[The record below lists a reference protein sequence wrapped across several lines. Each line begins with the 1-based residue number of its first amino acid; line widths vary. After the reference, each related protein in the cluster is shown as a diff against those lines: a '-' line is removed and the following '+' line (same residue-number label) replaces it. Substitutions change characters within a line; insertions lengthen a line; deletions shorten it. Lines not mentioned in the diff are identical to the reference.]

1 MFQEKET
8 GATFYRCP
16 CLSIV
21 IPIPSTTIP
30 LGYSSSQ
37 GISSYPIST
46 SSHKMISVSMISPP
60 FIDIICIPFAS
71 QNGSSWIKCISKVN
85 MSVKLHQRN
94 TTARPTMPMVH
105 TTPPIISSA

>member
-21 IPIPSTTIP
+21 ISSTTIP
-30 LGYSSSQ
+30 GTYSSSQ
-37 GISSYPIST
+37 GISSYSISI
-46 SSHKMISVSMISPP
+46 SSQRMISVSILSPP

-71 QNGSSWIKCISKVN
+71 QNGSSWIVCINKVN

-94 TTARPTMPMVH
+94 TTARPTTPMVH
-105 TTPPIISSA
+105 TTPQIISSA

>member
-16 CLSIV
+16 CLSCGIEYDF
-21 IPIPSTTIP
+21 IPGTY
-30 LGYSSSQ
+30 YSSSQ
-37 GISSYPIST
+37 GISSYSISI

-60 FIDIICIPFAS
+60 FIDIVCIPFAS

-105 TTPPIISSA
+105 TTPAIISSA

>member
-8 GATFYRCP
+8 GATFYCCP
-16 CLSIV
+16 CLSCDTEYDF
-21 IPIPSTTIP
+21 PGT
-30 LGYSSSQ
+30 YSSSQ
-37 GISSYPIST
+37 GISSYSIST

-60 FIDIICIPFAS
+60 FIDIVCIPFAS

-105 TTPPIISSA
+105 TTPAIISSA